1 VQTAIPFWQLL
12 TLVAIPT
19 LMVFVGILT
28 NRQDFNRLHA
38 KIDSKIGAVDANF
51 DNRFDS
57 LATQLHNGMM
67 MIRSILRGHEG
78 GISKLEP
85 LP

>member
-19 LMVFVGILT
+19 LMVFVGILM
-28 NRQDFNRLHA
+28 NRQDFNRLDA
-38 KIDSKIGAVDANF
+38 KIDAKIGAVDAKF

-57 LATQLHNGMM
+57 LATQLHNDMM
-67 MIRSILRGHEG
+67 MIHSILRDHEG
-78 GISKLEP
+78 RVSKLEP
-85 LP
+85 RP